1 MNKLKILF
9 LVILVVFSF
18 SSCKS
23 VENNV
28 VEQEKTTN
36 TDNDIS
42 KEQAIP
48 NYKIIGENKIA
59 LSSFNFEFPNDLS
72 LLSDTVN
79 PIAENSDG
87 TFQLMI
93 EDKTEAITDYKE
105 YINSTYS
112 KYKEIGMEMSEVES
126 ISPNGLSVTRFSLNT
141 TDEESENVTMIF
153 YFIEQDD
160 WKIDAVVM
168 LKDKEVKEYLEI
180 DNYVAS
186 IEFLKN

>member
-1 MNKLKILF
+1 MKKLKILI

-23 VENNV
+23 VNNV
-28 VEQEKTTN
+28 VEHEKTTSN
-36 TDNDIS
+36 DNGLFA
-42 KEQAIP
+42 EQVNP
-48 NYKIIGENKIA
+48 NYQVIGNKIA
-59 LSSFNFEFPNDLS
+59 LSSFNFELPNDLS
-72 LLSDTVN
+72 LLSNTVN

-93 EDKTEAITDYKE
+93 EDKTESIADYKE
-105 YINSTYS
+105 YINSKYS
-112 KYKEIGMEMSEVES
+112 KYKAIGMEMSEIEF
-126 ISPNGLSVTRFSLNT
+126 ISPSGLPLTRFSLNT
-141 TDEESENVTMIF
+141 TDEENKNVTMIF

-168 LKDKEVKEYLEI
+168 LKDKEIKEYSKI

-186 IEFLKN
+186 IEFLNN